1 MKVQLIHWSE
11 LDYQD
16 NNDNLHFGLEVLDDE
31 LFSVDCFWFESD
43 TERKQFILD
52 NYAEN
57 SIIK

>member
-1 MKVQLIHWSE
+1 MKIQLVHWSE

-16 NNDNLHFGLEVLDDE
+16 KNDNLHFGLEVLDDE
-31 LFSVDCFWFESD
+31 LFSVDCLWFESD
-43 TERKQFILD
+43 TERRQFILD